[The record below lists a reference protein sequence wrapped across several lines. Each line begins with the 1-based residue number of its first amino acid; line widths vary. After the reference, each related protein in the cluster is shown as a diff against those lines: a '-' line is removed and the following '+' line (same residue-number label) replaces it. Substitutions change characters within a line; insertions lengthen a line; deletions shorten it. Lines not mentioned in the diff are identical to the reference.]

1 MSSRGVDLGDSRTT
15 VQPAGTPAGSWYA
28 ASVRTEKSIAD
39 AWKDSLETGTFWAT
53 APPKSAV
60 LAYR

>member
-28 ASVRTEKSIAD
+28 ASVRTEKSISA
-39 AWKDSLETGTFWAT
+39 AWEDFLQTGTFLAT
-53 APPKSAV
+53 ALPKSAV